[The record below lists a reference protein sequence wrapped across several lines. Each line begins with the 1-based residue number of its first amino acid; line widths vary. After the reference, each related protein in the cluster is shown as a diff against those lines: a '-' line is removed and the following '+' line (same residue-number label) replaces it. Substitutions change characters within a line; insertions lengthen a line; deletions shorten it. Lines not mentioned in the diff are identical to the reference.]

1 MTFAELFKSLKESP
15 FQINMFSGKT
25 ADEGRAYKVAQ
36 DKSVSM
42 KLQSKYPKT
51 TKLIGSKYGSGTD
64 KDREQFANDHFHI
77 KKDHPYDPLLS
88 REKNDT
94 HKEISQIIHGK
105 GEIGGTEFIEARKQR
120 LKDYYDWHF
129 KGKGIDKSLVS
140 DLGDLYDQKAGER
153 MPEPE
158 DGIPIGSVAVMNGSK
173 ILMGKRRDSG
183 KWTLPGGHVEKGE
196 SYKEGARRELEEE
209 TGIKSD
215 KLETLGREK
224 VRSPDGKDLM
234 ISCYKVNS
242 DEHTTMRDDPDNEV
256 ERWEWKQTPLSP
268 EILNNLH
275 APKNVTLKLLGF
287 QDWEKKSKMDKSIE
301 TLMSRFLKSISVKH
315 QDYED
320 TPESKGSSRRK
331 MLKGLKSQTKTKQNE
346 SGETEYLLH
355 RGMGAK
361 EHKKFVKDG
370 ACHHHTCPD
379 RKIYAWTTDRKKAN
393 EYRDKYSGEEKG
405 QRVSAWIH
413 EKDIHSQPDT
423 KMPVSI
429 LKGLRL
435 FFKGDTAGQAK
446 PNLSNVPYQAPVDS
460 ESKYHDHSTGLKTPG
475 DKGPFASNPSLQS
488 NTIGNNA
495 RISGESVSPNLKDY
509 TPPVKDSGFNYTAND
524 KSAERTPASSDVNVR
539 QSGPASIKTW

>member
-1 MTFAELFKSLKESP
+1 MTFADLFKSVRESP
-15 FQINMFSGKT
+15 FQINMFSGQT
-25 ADEGRAYKVAQ
+25 AEEGRAYKVAQ

-51 TKLIGSKYGSGTD
+51 SKLISSKYGSGSD
-64 KDREQFANDHFHI
+64 RDREQFANDHFHI

-105 GEIGGTEFIEARKQR
+105 GEIGGTQFVEARKNR

-129 KGKGIDKSLVS
+129 KGRGMDKSIVS

-224 VRSPDGKDLM
+224 VKSPDGKDLM

-256 ERWEWKQTPLSP
+256 GRWEWKQTPLSP
-268 EILNNLH
+268 EILSNLH

-287 QDWEKKSKMDKSIE
+287 QDWGKNTMSNKTEKIMSK
-301 TLMSRFLKSISVKH
+301 FLKSISVKH

-320 TPESKGSSRRK
+320 TPESKGLSRRK
-331 MLKGLKSQTKTKQNE
+331 MLKSLKSQTKTRQN
-346 SGETEYLLH
+346 GCGDTEYLLH

-361 EHKKFVKDG
+361 EHKKFIKDG
-370 ACHHHTCPD
+370 ASHHHTCPE

-405 QRVSAWIH
+405 HRVSAWFH
-413 EKDIHSQPDT
+413 ENDIHSQPDT

-429 LKGLRL
+429 LKGLKF
-435 FFKGDTAGQAK
+435 FFKGGAEEAK
-446 PNLSNVPYQAPVDS
+446 DGFKDAQYRAPVDTY
-460 ESKYHDHSTGLKTPG
+460 SKYDPSTKNYNTPV
-475 DKGPFASNPSLQS
+475 ASNPTKSS
-488 NTIGNNA
+488 NTIGNNTNGYVDPGV
-495 RISGESVSPNLKDY
+495 RDL
-509 TPPVKDSGFNYTAND
+509 TPPPTLNSKPSYESTA
-524 KSAERTPASSDVNVR
+524 SHSSPATDVNIK
-539 QSGPASIKTW
+539 QSGPAPIKTW